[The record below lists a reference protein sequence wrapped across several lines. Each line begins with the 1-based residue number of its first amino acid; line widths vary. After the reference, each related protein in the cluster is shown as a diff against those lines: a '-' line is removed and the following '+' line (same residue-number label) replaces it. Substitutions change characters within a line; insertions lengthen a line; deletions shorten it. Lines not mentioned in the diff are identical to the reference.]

1 MPGLRARIFRS
12 IAKYSL
18 GARFKKAG
26 TSLEEWRK
34 IDDFIARYASVPAGT
49 KIEPIMISG
58 LKAEWI
64 QAEGVKDKGAV
75 LYLHGGGFIMGSPV
89 THRELAA
96 RLSATS
102 QMRCLVL
109 DYRLSPEHPFPAAMQ
124 DTIAAYRWLRDNGV
138 AESNIVIGGDS
149 AGGGLALQALIS
161 LRDQKCPLPAAA
173 FLLSPPLDWVRFD
186 GDSYRTRADVDPLI
200 TREMCILN
208 GGHYVG
214 DNDPE
219 TPLLYPIGMDLSGLP
234 PLCVHVGDNEVLL
247 SDSVRLVERARSEG
261 VEVEFKIW
269 PGMWHVFQGNA
280 RYVPESRQ
288 SLQEVG
294 QFIRKRSPRLK
305 PP

>member
-1 MPGLRARIFRS
+1 MPSLRARIFRS
-12 IAKYSL
+12 IAKYSM
-18 GARFKKAG
+18 GARCRKAG
-26 TSLEEWRK
+26 SSLEEWRK
-34 IDDFIARYASVPAGT
+34 IDDFVIRNTSVPSGT
-49 KIEPIMISG
+49 KIESIEIFE
-58 LKAEWI
+58 LIAEWV
-64 QAEGVKDKGAV
+64 QAEGVKDDGVV
-75 LYLHGGGFIMGSPV
+75 LYLHGGGFIMGSPA

-102 QMRCLVL
+102 QMRYLVL

-124 DTIAAYRWLRDNGV
+124 DTITAYHWLRDHGFT
-138 AESNIVIGGDS
+138 ESNIVIGGDS
-149 AGGGLALQALIS
+149 AGGGLALQTLIS
-161 LRDQKCPLPAAA
+161 LRDQESPLPAAA

-200 TREMCILN
+200 SREMCILN

-214 DNDPE
+214 DNAPE

-247 SDSVRLVERARSEG
+247 SDSERLVERARAGG

-269 PGMWHVFQGNA
+269 PGMWHVFQANA

-288 SLQEVG
+288 SLLEIG
-294 QFIRKRSPRLK
+294 QFVRKHGPRLN
-305 PP
+305 PS